1 MRKSIIKSITM
12 LALILV
18 SVGVWA
24 QDAPMTPYQG
34 STHSYKVAVENASN
48 TLTWEICAGST
59 WTGTALAS
67 NATSGAILDLTGV
80 AANPSVIGITYG
92 TALAPGD
99 YTIRFT
105 EDDGTCKSYR
115 TLTVTVGTNNYNLA
129 VSNPTDDCADPSVN
143 GTVTTSSNPG
153 TTVRTFTV
161 TNADSNVSPW
171 SYTVN
176 VGVADNPAGS
186 NDASFTFTVDGVSH
200 TSGDVITV
208 NSGTTSSVAVT
219 VDNAKVLLSAQD
231 ITVSVVSQVA
241 NLVESSTSDNS
252 GASQIYKLP
261 DTGDIQTN

>member
-1 MRKSIIKSITM
+1 MV
-12 LALILV
+12 L
-18 SVGVWA
+18 SVGAWA
-24 QDAPMTPYQG
+24 QDAPLTPYQG

-92 TALAPGD
+92 TALTPGD

-129 VSNPTDDCADPSVN
+129 VSNPTDDCADPSVS
-143 GTVTTSSNPG
+143 GTVTTSANPG

-161 TNADSNVSPW
+161 KNEDTNYTAAWSYNCNVSVVDA
-171 SYTVN
+171 T
-176 VGVADNPAGS
+176 AGS
-186 NDASFTFTVDGVSH
+186 NNATFTFTVDGVTH
-200 TSGDVITV
+200 TSGDPITV
-208 NSGTTSSVAVT
+208 SAGTLTSTVVVT
-219 VDNAKVLLSAQD
+219 VDNTNVLKAAQD
-231 ITVSVVSQVA
+231 ISVNATSTTA
-241 NLVESSTSDNS
+241 NLVETSTTDNT
-252 GASQIYKLP
+252 GTSQIYKLP
-261 DTGDIQTN
+261 DTGDILAN